1 MAMPA
6 FRFRAALLPLAS
18 AFLLACQSDPT
29 GPLGPGSWGGTG
41 ASLYVGPD
49 STIFEFDCA
58 HGVVRG
64 LIDLDRGR
72 FRLAGD
78 YVLEGGPVS
87 NDDPPETRNAVY
99 AGTANGPDLW
109 LSVEVDGFTSVVGPF
124 VLRHGAAP
132 LLRKC
137 L

>member
-1 MAMPA
+1 MAMSA
-6 FRFRAALLPLAS
+6 FRFRAAYLPLAG
-18 AFLLACQSDPT
+18 ALLLACQSDPT

-41 ASLYVGPD
+41 AMLYVGPD
-49 STIFEFDCA
+49 STTFEFDCA

-64 LIDLDRGR
+64 TIDLDRGW
-72 FRLAGD
+72 FRQPGE

-87 NDDPPETRNAVY
+87 DADPPDTRTAVY
-99 AGTANGPDLW
+99 AGSVRGSSLW
-109 LSVEVDGFTSVVGPF
+109 LTVEVDGFTAEVGPF

>member
-1 MAMPA
+1 MAA
-6 FRFRAALLPLAS
+6 FRFRAALLPLAC
-18 AFLLACQSDPT
+18 ALALACQSDPT

-41 ASLYVGPD
+41 ASLDVGPD

-64 LIDLDRGR
+64 PVNLDRGR
-72 FRLAGD
+72 FRQAGD

-87 NDDPPETRNAVY
+87 NDNPPETRDAVY
-99 AGTANGPDLW
+99 AGTVQGQNMW
-109 LSVEVDGFTSVVGPF
+109 LTVEVDGLTAVVGPF
-124 VLRHGAAP
+124 VLRRGAAP